1 MGVVIHIL
9 DRRTARLDVGGVV
22 VEIGTLRHL
31 SKITELD
38 DRRVAEFERAGGLP
52 APVAALIAAADEHSL
67 AASPDQVVAT
77 HTVIGWEEKRGSV
90 TDMGWDHLPV
100 LGHAVR
106 DPGRDLFVLHE
117 LRDDGLHRIDRARA
131 EALGLLADGALVR
144 RGQPA
149 IAGCRGVRPFA
160 AGFAEA
166 DCRLADGRDDRILFR
181 VDGGALPE
189 PSWLV
194 GRTPRDV
201 ESHAAGQGRTAGR
214 AS

>member
-9 DRRTARLDVGGVV
+9 DRRTVRLDVGGVV
-22 VEIGTLRHL
+22 GEIGTLRHL
-31 SKITELD
+31 SKVTELD
-38 DRRVAEFERAGGLP
+38 GGRVAELEHAGDLP
-52 APVAALIAAADEHSL
+52 APVAALVAATDEHPL
-67 AASPDQVVAT
+67 AASPDRVVAT
-77 HTVIGWEEKRGSV
+77 HLVIGWDDRRGSV

-106 DPGRDLFVLHE
+106 DPGRDLFILHE

-131 EALGLLADGALVR
+131 EALDLLLDGALVR
-144 RGQPA
+144 RGQPV
-149 IAGCRGVRPFA
+149 IAECFGVRPFA
-160 AGFAEA
+160 TGLAEA
-166 DCRLADGRDDRILFR
+166 DCRLADGRNDRILFR
-181 VDGGALPE
+181 VEHDALPE

-201 ESHAAGQGRTAGR
+201 ESQAFGQGPTTGR